1 MKLFI
6 FRAYV
11 HVSVYDHAFL
21 FFIFQFILCFILFYF
36 SFCVEFFIGSDS
48 QLPIDHK
55 GESSK
60 VAESTKNPS
69 EMIEDK
75 DNPSKTIAINSDVA
89 EALLGSKEHKDQ
101 LNIDVKIG
109 DGMDIAIHGENGKW
123 IKRFENYIWISS
135 DSAQQSAM
143 TVQKIIWNS
152 ENETICIIS
161 VMAMHNNVEHG

>member
-1 MKLFI
+1 MFYIVL
-6 FRAYV
+6 
-11 HVSVYDHAFL
+11 
-21 FFIFQFILCFILFYF
+21 FQFILCFILFYF

-69 EMIEDK
+69 EMVEDK

-109 DGMDIAIHGENGKW
+109 DGMDIAIHGENGK
-123 IKRFENYIWISS
+123 
-135 DSAQQSAM
+135 
-143 TVQKIIWNS
+143 
-152 ENETICIIS
+152 
-161 VMAMHNNVEHG
+161 

>member
-1 MKLFI
+1 MFYIVL
-6 FRAYV
+6 
-11 HVSVYDHAFL
+11 
-21 FFIFQFILCFILFYF
+21 FQFILCFILFYF

-69 EMIEDK
+69 EMVEDK

-123 IKRFENYIWISS
+123 IQRFENYIWISS
-135 DSAQQSAM
+135 DSEM

-161 VMAMHNNVEHG
+161 VMACIIMWDMDKQFVL